1 VDDNLTAQARADAR
15 AATLLRQSALA
26 VPRGELIVV
35 PNVGQEVADVVS
47 VTDAA
52 LGLSAAPYRVAAL
65 RLRFARGGARPRYEL
80 TLSLTEV

>member
-1 VDDNLTAQARADAR
+1 MDDNLTAQARADAR
-15 AATLLRQSALA
+15 ASTLLRQSALA
-26 VPRGELIVV
+26 APRGELTVV

-52 LGLSAAPYRVAAL
+52 LGLSAARHRVAAL
-65 RLRFARGGARPRYEL
+65 RLRLLRGGARPRYEM